1 MRICKVSRLWCSLLA
16 AKALV
21 LKRKLSWNRRVK
33 NLDGLYE
40 IVGDEQAPGLLHNA
54 TIKWI
59 RFAEASLKTL
69 IMEDP
74 RMAPEGLTT
83 GYRKCLD
90 NLENDRI

>member
-1 MRICKVSRLWCSLLA
+1 MLA
-16 AKALV
+16 AKAWV
-21 LKRKLSWNRRVK
+21 LKRKLSWNRLVK

-40 IVGDEQAPGLLHNA
+40 IVGNEQAPVLLHNA

-74 RMAPEGLTT
+74 RIAPG
-83 GYRKCLD
+83 GAD
-90 NLENDRI
+90 NGIQKMS

>member
-1 MRICKVSRLWCSLLA
+1 LA
-16 AKALV
+16 AKAWV
-21 LKRKLSWNRRVK
+21 LRGKLLWSRPVR

-40 IVGDEQAPGLLHNA
+40 IGGDAQRPVLLHNA

-59 RFAEASLKTL
+59 HFAEASLNTL

-74 RMAPEGLTT
+74 RIPPEGLTT

>member
-1 MRICKVSRLWCSLLA
+1 LLA
-16 AKALV
+16 AKAWV
-21 LKRKLSWNRRVK
+21 LKRKLSWSRRVR

-40 IVGDEQAPGLLHNA
+40 IVGDEQAPVLLHNA

-59 RFAEASLKTL
+59 RFAEASLNTL
-69 IMEDP
+69 IMENP
-74 RMAPEGLTT
+74 RIPPEGLTT

>member
-1 MRICKVSRLWCSLLA
+1 MGSCKISRPWSPLLR
-16 AKALV
+16 AKAWV
-21 LKRKLSWNRRVK
+21 LKRKLSWNRLVK

-40 IVGDEQAPGLLHNA
+40 IVGNEQAPVLLHNA

-74 RMAPEGLTT
+74 RIAPEGLTT